1 MAYKIGEL
9 ARHVGC
15 RVVTIRYYEKEGL
28 LRSPERTAG
37 NYRLYDE
44 ADVERLRFI
53 RQCRLHGMALHEIR
67 ELLSFQDQPRQ
78 SCDWIT
84 ALVQRHLANVDTQIA
99 ALTHLR
105 EHLASL
111 LHACAGGKAADCGIL
126 AQLRKGEN
134 CRRCEEM
141 QQQQDAAAGV
151 RKQDAAEAVPT
162 GKAGRKSGRSA

>member
-1 MAYKIGEL
+1 MARGDEHGDL
-9 ARHVGC
+9 AEALVY
-15 RVVTIRYYEKEGL
+15 ID
-28 LRSPERTAG
+28 PA
-37 NYRLYDE
+37 RLSYQE
-44 ADVERLRFI
+44 WLEV
-53 RQCRLHGMALHEIR
+53 GMALHEIR

-126 AQLRKGEN
+126 AQLRKGES

-162 GKAGRKSGRSA
+162 GKAGRKGGRSA